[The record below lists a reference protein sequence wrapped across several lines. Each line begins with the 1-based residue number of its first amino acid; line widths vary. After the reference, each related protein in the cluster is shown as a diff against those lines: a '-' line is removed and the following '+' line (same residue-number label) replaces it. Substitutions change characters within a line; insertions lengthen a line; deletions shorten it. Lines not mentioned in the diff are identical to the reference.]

1 MGDAMHRRQFLQG
14 ALLAPGLVW
23 GWSDSEAAEASS
35 ITWRTDLRAAHTA
48 AVEAQRPI
56 LIVFS
61 AKWCTYCHKLLRE
74 TTADKQTSRFINERF
89 IPTVLDFDKESRI
102 AEVFEVESLP
112 TTIVLSS
119 GVDLLLQKSGYMKQD
134 VFRKTLAAAIP
145 EQVPIRQVN
154 GVDRTRS

>member
-14 ALLAPGLVW
+14 ALVAPGVLW
-23 GWSDSEAAEASS
+23 GWSGMDAAEASA
-35 ITWRTDLRAAHTA
+35 IPWRTNLRVAHTA
-48 AVEAQRPI
+48 AIETQRPI

-74 TTADKQTSRFINERF
+74 AAADKQTARFINERF
-89 IPTVLDFDKESRI
+89 IPTMLDFDKEPRI

-112 TTIVLSS
+112 TTIVLSP
-119 GVDLLLQKSGYMKQD
+119 GVDLLLQKPGYMKQD

-145 EQVPIRQVN
+145 EQAPIRQVN